1 MIIEATGLHNIIRVE
16 LLLLN
21 VDYDINVTKMLK
33 KCYLFIC
40 FIFLTDSFNLQK
52 KKQWDR
58 MDCEHQ
64 G

>member
-40 FIFLTDSFNLQK
+40 FMFLTDSFNLQK
-52 KKQWDR
+52 KKRWDG

>member
-21 VDYDINVTKMLK
+21 VDYDINVKKMLK

-40 FIFLTDSFNLQK
+40 FMFLTDSLQK
-52 KKQWDR
+52 KKLWDG
-58 MDCEHQ
+58 MDCEHE